1 MVFLSGKVDTI
12 ITGLI
17 ATDKCT
23 VLKKIT
29 DRMEFDFITQNAI
42 IYVLIAWV
50 AIFVTAKALKV
61 ERFGFT
67 LKPYSLTYKNYK
79 VQDALTRLLGRT
91 RRGVRVFADVS
102 VIAGFLM
109 MGYVFYFLLL
119 NLSNFFVEPTE
130 FAELTVLMPGITL
143 TSVDAILWFLLSI
156 PIVLVIHEG
165 AHGIVG
171 VLEKINI
178 KNGGFAIFIALFA
191 GFVEP
196 DEEQFSKAKK
206 ISRLRLIGAGP
217 TSNVIFAFALGGILL
232 TNPLFAMGLAGVP
245 GAEPIVEWFYETPED
260 GVLVLSVIDG
270 GGAQQA
276 GIQANDGIIKIND
289 VDIKS
294 AMDLQKNPLTPGDA
308 VNVTVLRDGSQIV
321 FPVTIMPASE
331 DPERGL
337 IGIMR
342 NNQLPQPV
350 FNFIDWNLDTP
361 SGMWFS
367 MFLLWLW
374 MISFFI
380 GLINMLPLPILDG
393 GKFIHTI
400 IDGKLSDKNLNGA
413 MMAVYAVSFIVFG
426 LNIGLSYYK
435 SGWISI

>member
-1 MVFLSGKVDTI
+1 M
-12 ITGLI
+12 
-17 ATDKCT
+17 
-23 VLKKIT
+23 
-29 DRMEFDFITQNAI
+29 
-42 IYVLIAWV
+42 AWV
-50 AIFVTAKALKV
+50 VIFGVAKGLKL
-61 ERFGFT
+61 EKYGFT
-67 LKPYSLTYKNYK
+67 IKPYSLTYKNYK
-79 VQDALTRLLGRT
+79 VQDALIRVLGRT
-91 RRGVRVFADVS
+91 RRGIRVFADVS

-109 MGYVFYFLLL
+109 MGFAFWFLFSNIL
-119 NLSNFFVEPTE
+119 NFFVQPTE
-130 FAELTVLMPGITL
+130 FAELTVLIPGVTL
-143 TSVDAILWFLLSI
+143 TSGSAIMYFLLSI
-156 PIVLVIHEG
+156 PIVLVVHEG

-178 KNGGFAIFIALFA
+178 KTGGFAIFIAMFA

-217 TSNVIFAFALGGILL
+217 TSNVIFAFALGAILF
-232 TNPLFAMGLAGVP
+232 TNPMFAMVVP
-245 GAEPIVEWFYETPED
+245 EPFLSSFYEEAED

-276 GIQANDGIIKIND
+276 GIQENDVIIKIND
-289 VDIKS
+289 INIAS
-294 AMDLQKNPLTPGDA
+294 AIDLQKNPLEPGEM
-308 VNVTVLRDGSQIV
+308 VNVTILRDGSQVV
-321 FPVTIMPASE
+321 FPVTIMASPD

-342 NNQLPQPV
+342 NDQPPKPIY
-350 FNFIDWNLDTP
+350 NIIDWGLDTP
-361 SGMWFS
+361 MGFQFS

-380 GLINMLPLPILDG
+380 GIINMLPLPILDG

-400 IDGKLSDKNLNGA
+400 IDGKVSEKTVNGA
-413 MMAVYAVSFIVFG
+413 MMAVYAFTFIIFG

-435 SGWISI
+435 SGWFTI

>member
-1 MVFLSGKVDTI
+1 LDLNFL
-12 ITGLI
+12 
-17 ATDKCT
+17 TD
-23 VLKKIT
+23 
-29 DRMEFDFITQNAI
+29 NAI

-50 AIFVTAKALKV
+50 VIFGIAKGLKL
-61 ERFGFT
+61 EKYGFT
-67 LKPYSLTYKNYK
+67 IKPYSLTYKNYK
-79 VQDALTRLLGRT
+79 VQNALIRVLGRT
-91 RRGVRVFADVS
+91 RRGIRVFADVS

-109 MGYVFYFLLL
+109 MGFAFWFLFS
-119 NLSNFFVEPTE
+119 NITNFFVQPTE
-130 FAELTVLMPGITL
+130 FAELTVLIPGVTL
-143 TSVDAILWFLLSI
+143 TSGSAIMYFLLSI
-156 PIVLVIHEG
+156 PIVLVVHEG

-171 VLEKINI
+171 VMEKIGI
-178 KNGGFAIFIALFA
+178 KTGGFAIFIAMFA

-217 TSNVIFAFALGGILL
+217 TSNVIFAFALGAILF
-232 TNPLFAMGLAGVP
+232 TNPMFAMVVP
-245 GAEPIVEWFYETPED
+245 EPFLSSFYEEAED

-276 GIQANDGIIKIND
+276 GIQENDVIIKIND
-289 VDIKS
+289 VNIAS
-294 AMDLQKNPLTPGDA
+294 AIDLQKNPLEPGDT
-308 VNVTVLRDGSQIV
+308 VNVTILRDGSEVV
-321 FPVTIMPASE
+321 FPVTIMESPD

-342 NNQLPQPV
+342 NDQPPKPIY
-350 FNFIDWNLDTP
+350 NFIDWGLDTP
-361 SGMWFS
+361 MGFQFS

-380 GLINMLPLPILDG
+380 GIINMLPLPILDG

-400 IDGKLSDKNLNGA
+400 IDGKISEKAVNGS
-413 MMAVYAVSFIVFG
+413 MMAVYAFTFIIFG

-435 SGWISI
+435 SGWFTI

>member
-1 MVFLSGKVDTI
+1 MDLNFL
-12 ITGLI
+12 
-17 ATDKCT
+17 TD
-23 VLKKIT
+23 
-29 DRMEFDFITQNAI
+29 NAI

-50 AIFVTAKALKV
+50 VIFGVAKGLKL
-61 ERFGFT
+61 EKYGFT
-67 LKPYSLTYKNYK
+67 IKPYSLTYKNYK
-79 VQDALTRLLGRT
+79 VQDALIRVLGRT
-91 RRGVRVFADVS
+91 RRGIQVFADVS

-109 MGYVFYFLLL
+109 MGFAFWFLFSNIL
-119 NLSNFFVEPTE
+119 NFFVQPTE
-130 FAELTVLMPGITL
+130 FAELTVLIPGVTL
-143 TSVDAILWFLLSI
+143 TSGSAIMYFLLSI
-156 PIVLVIHEG
+156 PIVLVVHEG

-178 KNGGFAIFIALFA
+178 KTGGFAIFIAMFA

-217 TSNVIFAFALGGILL
+217 TSNVIFAFALGAILF
-232 TNPLFAMGLAGVP
+232 TNPMFAMVVP
-245 GAEPIVEWFYETPED
+245 EPFLSSFYEEAED
-260 GVLVLSVIDG
+260 GVLVLSLIDG

-276 GIQANDGIIKIND
+276 GIQENDVIIKIND
-289 VDIKS
+289 VNIAS
-294 AMDLQKNPLTPGDA
+294 AIDLQKNPLEPGEM
-308 VNVTVLRDGSQIV
+308 VNVTILRDGNQVV
-321 FPVTIMPASE
+321 FPVTIMASPD

-342 NNQLPQPV
+342 NDQPPKPIY
-350 FNFIDWNLDTP
+350 NFIDWGLDTP
-361 SGMWFS
+361 MGFQFS

-380 GLINMLPLPILDG
+380 GIINMLPLPILDG

-400 IDGKLSDKNLNGA
+400 IEGKISEKAVNGA
-413 MMAVYAVSFIVFG
+413 MMAVYAFTFIIFG

-435 SGWISI
+435 SGWFTI

>member
-1 MVFLSGKVDTI
+1 MDLNFL
-12 ITGLI
+12 
-17 ATDKCT
+17 TD
-23 VLKKIT
+23 
-29 DRMEFDFITQNAI
+29 NAI

-50 AIFVTAKALKV
+50 VIFGVAKGLKL
-61 ERFGFT
+61 EKYGFT
-67 LKPYSLTYKNYK
+67 IKPYSLTYKNYK
-79 VQDALTRLLGRT
+79 VQDALIRVLGRT
-91 RRGVRVFADVS
+91 RRGIRVFADVS

-109 MGYVFYFLLL
+109 MGFAFWFLFS
-119 NLSNFFVEPTE
+119 NITNFFVQPTE
-130 FAELTVLMPGITL
+130 FAELTVLIPGVTL
-143 TSVDAILWFLLSI
+143 TSGSAIMYFLLSI
-156 PIVLVIHEG
+156 PIVLIVHEG

-178 KNGGFAIFIALFA
+178 KTGGFAIFIAMFA

-217 TSNVIFAFALGGILL
+217 TSNVIFAFALGAILF
-232 TNPLFAMGLAGVP
+232 TNPMFAMVVP
-245 GAEPIVEWFYETPED
+245 EPFLSSFYEEAED

-276 GIQANDGIIKIND
+276 GIQENDVIIKIND
-289 VDIKS
+289 VNIAS
-294 AMDLQKNPLTPGDA
+294 AIDLQKNPLEPGEMI
-308 VNVTVLRDGSQIV
+308 NVTILRDGSQIV
-321 FPVTIMPASE
+321 FPVTVMASPD

-342 NNQLPQPV
+342 NDQPPKPIY
-350 FNFIDWNLDTP
+350 NFIDWGLDTP
-361 SGMWFS
+361 MGFQFS

-380 GLINMLPLPILDG
+380 GIINMLPLPILDG

-400 IDGKLSDKNLNGA
+400 IDGKVSEKTVNGT
-413 MMAVYAVSFIVFG
+413 MMAVYAFTFIIFG
-426 LNIGLSYYK
+426 LKY
-435 SGWISI
+435 WIVILPSQVGFTI